1 MPDRYCELHVHLE
14 GCAWPEFEARW
25 RHRASPLFPP
35 PPPGPGGDRFGWFL
49 ARLRHAYRLLPD
61 AAAYADLAGVYAARA
76 AAGGIVY
83 AEVQVNLALLGARG
97 LALQDV
103 LPAMNDAVA
112 AVAGAPAVNWVADLP
127 WQFDP
132 AVLRAVADRADRL
145 YELGVRAVSLG
156 GRETDAR
163 PGAVAPVLAHVRAAG
178 LAALCHAGESA
189 DADTARRLVETLR
202 PDRIAHGLA
211 IADWLEAQGPDA
223 PPVDVCLSSNLDTG
237 AVATLDRHPLPRWWR
252 AGVPVSLSTDDP
264 AVIGASLADEYAL
277 AARLCPGLVGD
288 PDRRRAHW
296 VRAAADPAA
305 ATLALTGAPRSG
317 S

>member
-25 RHRASPLFPP
+25 RHRAAPLFPP
-35 PPPGPGGDRFGWFL
+35 PPPGPGSDRFGWFL

-61 AAAYADLAGVYAARA
+61 ASAYADLAATYAARA

-97 LALQDV
+97 LAPEDV

-112 AVAGAPAVNWVADLP
+112 GTPGGPVVRWVMDLP
-127 WQFDP
+127 WQFEP
-132 AVLRAVADRADRL
+132 GALRTVSDRAMQLTD
-145 YELGVRAVSLG
+145 LGVRAVSLG

-163 PGAVAPVLAHVRAAG
+163 PDAVAAVLTDVRAAG
-178 LAALCHAGESA
+178 MQVCCHAGESSGP
-189 DADTARRLVETLR
+189 DAARRLIETLR
-202 PDRIAHGLA
+202 PDRIAHGIAL
-211 IADWLEAQGPDA
+211 ADWLEAMGPDA
-223 PPVDVCLSSNLDTG
+223 PPVDVCLGSNLDTG
-237 AVATLDRHPLPRWWR
+237 AIATLADHPLPRWWR
-252 AGVPVSLSTDDP
+252 AGVPVALSTDDP
-264 AVIGASLADEYAL
+264 AVHGLTLADEYGR

-288 PDRRRAHW
+288 TDRRRAYW
-296 VRAAADPAA
+296 LQAAADPQAA
-305 ATLALTGAPRSG
+305 DLALTGAPPSG